1 VNEPERPADEPA
13 PSRPAP
19 PLSQRERDRRDGV
32 APGKSRGRGGLGVF
46 LLAGALPAAAVAWLA
61 LMPAEQRDA
70 ILGKIPEGWAGR
82 AAEAGICFLVLLLLA
97 RVALP
102 AFHNSTALLRGVG
115 ARFAQRKGAMR
126 VLLYPV
132 ELLLHLLL
140 VLVQALFAIDAILI
154 VAAGLVLILLMGR
167 IVKPDWLPGILPT
180 LGR

>member
-1 VNEPERPADEPA
+1 MSEQESPPGEPT
-13 PSRPAP
+13 PSRSAAP
-19 PLSQRERDRRDGV
+19 VTQRERERREGV
-32 APGKSRGRGGLGVF
+32 TRPKSRGRGGLGVF
-46 LLAGALPAAAVAWLA
+46 LLAGALPAGAVAWLA

-82 AAEAGICFLVLLLLA
+82 ASEAGICFLVLLLLA

-115 ARFAQRKGAMR
+115 ARFAARRGALR

-132 ELLLHLLL
+132 ELLVHLLL
-140 VLVQALFAIDAILI
+140 LVVQALFAIDALLI
-154 VAAGLVLILLMGR
+154 VAAGLVLILLVGR
-167 IVKPDWLPGILPT
+167 IVKPDWLPGILPM